1 MERALFSRTYGW
13 SPAQYGAIQGMVL
26 LVLAPIGSL
35 AGGFLAEWFAKK
47 GRDDANL
54 RVVFIGTALHVPF
67 AMIYALM
74 PSPYLAIVMFAL
86 NYTAISI
93 VAGPQNAAL
102 QVIVPNEM
110 RGQVTAAFLFVFTM
124 IGLAIAPAVVAS
136 LTQYVFGDESQLRYS
151 IATMHIV
158 LAPLATI
165 AFWFG
170 LKPYGKAFA
179 AARAWH

>member
-1 MERALFSRTYGW
+1 
-13 SPAQYGAIQGMVL
+13 
-26 LVLAPIGSL
+26 
-35 AGGFLAEWFAKK
+35 
-47 GRDDANL
+47 
-54 RVVFIGTALHVPF
+54 
-67 AMIYALM
+67 MIYALM

-124 IGLAIAPAVVAS
+124 IGLAIAPAIVAS